1 MGQLTRIVTVAV
13 AALNLAACNR
23 VAPRAVIPSDALEAA
38 IGKAIGDPTTCV
50 LIAQRASGKILYTY
64 GQAFNCL
71 RGLPACDRP
80 GTLSAQ
86 GALGLADSLDGRHT
100 SCNSIPDGSRQVG
113 WAEGRVTSRT
123 NRDLIY
129 SAVMEG
135 QQALP
140 GEEMSARL
148 QGVFARVG
156 L

>member
-1 MGQLTRIVTVAV
+1 MGQLMRIAIA
-13 AALNLAACNR
+13 AALALNFAACAR
-23 VAPRAVIPSDALEAA
+23 TSTQTLMPTEALEVA
-38 IGKAIGDPTTCV
+38 IGKSIGDPTTCV
-50 LIAQRASGKILYTY
+50 LIAERASGKVVYTY

-86 GALGLADSLDGRHT
+86 GALAFADSLDGRHA
-100 SCNSIPDGSRQVG
+100 SCNSVLDGSRQVG
-113 WAEGRVTSRT
+113 WTEGRVTSRA

-135 QQALP
+135 QQTLP
-140 GEEMSARL
+140 GEEMGARL